1 MNILIII
8 PARGGSRGIPRK
20 NLRALNGK
28 PLIYYS
34 ITNALKSKFKPEVY
48 VSSDDDE
55 ILMFAGRFGAKK
67 FKRNSRLS
75 DDKTTLEPVIYN
87 AFMEISSK
95 NKKQYDL
102 IITMQPTSPLLSTKS
117 LDSAIQKFL
126 DNEETDVMISVK
138 EKRHL
143 SWKQDGDN
151 FIPNYKE
158 RLNRQ
163 QLEPIFEETG
173 SFVICRPE
181 NLIKF
186 KKRIAGKIDLYPLN
200 KKEAIDIDDY
210 DDWALCNFY
219 LKRKKILFVLTGNS
233 KNGLGHIYRA
243 LVLSYDILDHE
254 LVFLVDKDSALG
266 YEKLNKFHFTSY
278 IQKYD
283 NILDDIKEIN
293 PDIIINDRLDTDK
306 EYMQSLRKIV
316 DKIINFEDLGSG
328 AKYADLVINA
338 LYPEKEKLANHY
350 FGYEYFCARDEF
362 IISKEKEI
370 KNVRNVLIS
379 FGGTDPNNLTLKV
392 LNSIYEYCQQN
403 KISITIILGLGYN
416 NEEELA
422 RFKDIT
428 IHRNISNISDY
439 FLNSDIIFTSAGRTV
454 YEIACIGTPTIVIPQ
469 NKRETTHLFA
479 DKNTGFYKLPIA
491 EKVSNEDILKAFLT
505 LVNNI
510 ELRKEMNKK
519 MLSFDLKKGKD
530 KIISLIKNL
539 IEKK

>member
-34 ITNALKSKFKPEVY
+34 ITNALKSKFRPDVY

-55 ILMFAGRFGAKK
+55 ILMFADRFGAKK

-87 AFMEISSK
+87 AYMEISSQ

-117 LDSAIQKFL
+117 LDIAIQKFL
-126 DNEETDVMISVK
+126 DNKETDVMISVS

-143 SWKQDGDN
+143 SWKQDGDS

-163 QLEPIFEETG
+163 QLEPIYEETG

-181 NLIKF
+181 NLIKY
-186 KKRIAGKIDLYPLN
+186 KKRIVGKIDLYPLN

-254 LVFLVDKDSALG
+254 LIFLVDKKSTLG
-266 YEKLNKFHFTSY
+266 YEKLDKFHFTSY

-283 NILDDIKEIN
+283 DILDDIKEIN

-306 EYMQSLRKIV
+306 EYMLSLRKIV
-316 DKIINFEDLGSG
+316 DKIINFEDIGSG

-338 LYPEKEKLANHY
+338 LYPEKEKLTNHY

-370 KNVRNVLIS
+370 KDVRNILIS

-392 LNSIYEYCQQN
+392 LNSIYSYCQQN
-403 KISITIILGLGYN
+403 QISITIILGLGYSN
-416 NEEELA
+416 DDELTK
-422 RFKDIT
+422 FKDIT
-428 IHRNISNISDY
+428 IHKNISNISDY

-491 EKVSNEDILKAFLT
+491 NNISNEEIFNSFLK
-505 LVNNI
+505 LVNNP

-519 MLSFDLKKGKD
+519 MLSFDLKSGKN

-539 IEKK
+539 IEKQ